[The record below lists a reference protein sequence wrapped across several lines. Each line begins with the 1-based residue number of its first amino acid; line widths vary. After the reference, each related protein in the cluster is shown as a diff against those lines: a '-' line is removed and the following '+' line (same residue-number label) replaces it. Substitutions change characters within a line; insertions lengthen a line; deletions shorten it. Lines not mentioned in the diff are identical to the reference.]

1 MGCCT
6 EKQDLTVNKKK
17 KLNLNQA
24 FSFNIHSSNN
34 YQINEKYNDEFEEIP
49 IIEKE
54 PKKNIPKSRNRIIFF
69 SLKNI
74 YEENLESNLK
84 NQNKIKEKEKKQ
96 KNFSVPKLDIQNIKK
111 KFPNLNIKKIV
122 IPNKKFY
129 SNKIKL
135 ILSNF
140 NTYYSKGSLSSR
152 FYCFKNNNIYIHKN
166 SSTEINEF
174 EDLKIISNYSS
185 YKDSSKR

>member
-1 MGCCT
+1 M
-6 EKQDLTVNKKK
+6 
-17 KLNLNQA
+17 
-24 FSFNIHSSNN
+24 
-34 YQINEKYNDEFEEIP
+34 
-49 IIEKE
+49 
-54 PKKNIPKSRNRIIFF
+54 
-69 SLKNI
+69 
-74 YEENLESNLK
+74 ESNLK
-84 NQNKIKEKEKKQ
+84 NQYKIKEKEKKQ

-140 NTYYSKGSLSSR
+140 NTYYSKGSLSTR
-152 FYCFKNNNIYIHKN
+152 FYCFKNNNIYIHQN

-174 EDLKIISNYSS
+174 EDLKIISNYSF